1 MKNYEYWKDFVS
13 SGKIDDYLHYIAC
26 TREDVSDEPVKG
38 RDHSSQYPDSKV
50 HDMNFSSK
58 GTGYYKGLS

>member
-26 TREDVSDEPVKG
+26 TREDGSDEPV
-38 RDHSSQYPDSKV
+38 RTFDTSERNADYAV
-50 HDMNFSSK
+50 HDLNLSSW
-58 GTGYYKGLS
+58 GTGHIKGLS